1 MVTHVGTG
9 RRHAEQLGA
18 NDGRKRTTAITAIPA
33 VMEDRF
39 TTLTSFLGCLCLDE
53 MSLTREP
60 LMKLNKKHK
69 HKKSETT
76 TWFRLSPSLSLFPV
90 FDHGGQQ
97 SES

>member
-1 MVTHVGTG
+1 MWALAVVTPNSWVQTM
-9 RRHAEQLGA
+9 AV
-18 NDGRKRTTAITAIPA
+18 KRTTAITAIPA

-69 HKKSETT
+69 HKKKAKPPRG
-76 TWFRLSPSLSLFPV
+76 FA
-90 FDHGGQQ
+90 
-97 SES
+97 